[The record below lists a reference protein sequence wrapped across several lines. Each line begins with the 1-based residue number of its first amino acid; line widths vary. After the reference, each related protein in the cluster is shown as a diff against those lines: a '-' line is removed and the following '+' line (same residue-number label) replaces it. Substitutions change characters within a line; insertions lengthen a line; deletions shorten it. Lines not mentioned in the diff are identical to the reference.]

1 MTVTHDPAASAL
13 PSALPS
19 GHAAA
24 AAVAD
29 IAVLTGRNLRRL
41 IRVPTLLVFA
51 TLQPVLFVLL
61 FSATFSGAIQ
71 PPGVTRYID
80 YLLPGLFVLSLGFG
94 ASQTAVAIA
103 DDLGSGMID
112 RFRALPTAAS
122 GVLLGRVIA
131 DAARNLFVVALM
143 VAVATPLGFRFHTGA
158 GQALAAVALAVAVG
172 VAFSWL
178 NLLLGLVV
186 GDTES
191 AGLAG
196 LFPVI
201 ILVFTSS
208 TLVPVATMPGW
219 LQTFAAHQP
228 VTATVD
234 ALRAL
239 TLGGPTGQPIL
250 EALAWIAGLL
260 AVTVPLTLLRYRRA
274 TTP

>member
-1 MTVTHDPAASAL
+1 MTATGFSTAPTLAI
-13 PSALPS
+13 

-24 AAVAD
+24 AAITDVAV
-29 IAVLTGRNLRRL
+29 ITGRNLRRL
-41 IRVPTLLVFA
+41 MRVPTLMVLA

-61 FSATFSGAIQ
+61 FSATFSGAIH
-71 PPGVTRYID
+71 PPGITRYID
-80 YLLPGLFVLSLGFG
+80 YLLPGLFVLALGFG

-122 GVLLGRVIA
+122 AVLLGRVLA
-131 DAARNLFVVALM
+131 DAVRNLFVIALM
-143 VAVATPLGFRFHTGA
+143 IAVATPLDFRFHTGI
-158 GQALAAVALAVAVG
+158 GAAVAAAALAVAVG
-172 VAFSWL
+172 VTLSWL
-178 NLLLGLVV
+178 NLLLGLMV
-186 GDTES
+186 GNAES

-196 LFPVI
+196 LFPLI

-239 TLGGPTGQPIL
+239 TLGGPTSGPVQ
-250 EALAWIAGLL
+250 EALAWIAALL
-260 AVTVPLTLLRYRRA
+260 AVTVPLTIVRYRR
-274 TTP
+274 TTS